1 VAKDLDLEWKQY
13 YGFYHED
20 GFFCCHHRK
29 TYESAGCKF
38 APIEVAAEF
47 SHETMVAENYGNI
60 PFGFHG
66 KNNYYYHVTQKSL

>member
-1 VAKDLDLEWKQY
+1 MGSIMKMDSYVVTKN
-13 YGFYHED
+13 
-20 GFFCCHHRK
+20 
-29 TYESAGCKF
+29 YESAGCNF

-66 KNNYYYHVTQKSL
+66 KNNYYYQVTQKSL